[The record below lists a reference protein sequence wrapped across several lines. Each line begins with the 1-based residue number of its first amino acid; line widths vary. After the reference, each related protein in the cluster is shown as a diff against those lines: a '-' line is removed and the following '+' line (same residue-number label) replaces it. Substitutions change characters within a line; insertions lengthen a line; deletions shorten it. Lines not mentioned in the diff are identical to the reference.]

1 MNKVL
6 ISCGLLVFLLFTSS
20 CRSKNET
27 VNTPK
32 GPSRPN
38 VLLIITDDQG
48 WGDINSHGNDSI
60 STPNLDK
67 LAAQSY
73 RFDRFYVS
81 PVCAPTRASVL
92 TGRYHLRTGVHGV
105 TGRREVMR
113 NTEFS
118 IAEIFKSQDY
128 RTSYFG
134 KWHNGAQ
141 YPHNPVGQGFEY
153 FFGFCAG
160 HWNNYF
166 DTHLEYEG
174 EMVKTEGYIT
184 DVLTDSAIAE
194 IKRSRALPFF
204 QYISYNTPH
213 SPFQV
218 PDPYFNKYRES
229 GFDDKTAAIYG
240 MVENIDDNVARLMK
254 ALEETGLEEKT
265 IVIFMTDNGP
275 NSWRFN
281 GNMRGKK
288 AWVDEGGV
296 RVPFFLKIPWL
307 SKEEIHIEKMAA
319 HIDILPTL
327 VNLCGLEL
335 PVGLELDGV
344 DLGPYLY
351 DREKEIPDRF
361 IYTDRGLGLKRPWA
375 LRSEKYLLT
384 VKKDTFLY
392 DLKKDPF
399 QKSNIAK
406 DHPRI
411 VENYINRYNKWY
423 REVTA
428 FGMKPPPIEVG
439 HLKAP
444 VVRLPAHEAKNSN
457 HVNFKEGH
465 GWANDWFVNFKDPED
480 SISWKVK
487 VIREGIYNVHV
498 LLNSPE
504 ENIGRELILSS
515 NVIKEKQALKKAY
528 LAKEVP
534 SGDRVERKEV
544 YERDWPELVFQEVYL
559 EKGEYTL
566 GLNPGRKG
574 FPEGMEI
581 KSLII
586 KAQNN

>member
-1 MNKVL
+1 MNK
-6 ISCGLLVFLLFTSS
+6 LLFSGGLAIFSLLTYS
-20 CRSKNET
+20 CRSKTE
-27 VNTPK
+27 PASIPES
-32 GPSRPN
+32 PSRPN

-48 WGDINSHGNDSI
+48 WGDISSHGNDSI
-60 STPNLDK
+60 FTPNLDK
-67 LAAQSY
+67 LASQSY

-81 PVCAPTRASVL
+81 PVCAPTRASLL

-166 DTHLEYEG
+166 DTHLEFEG
-174 EMVKTEGYIT
+174 EMIKTKGYIS

-194 IKRSRALPFF
+194 IQRHKNIPFF
-204 QYISYNTPH
+204 QYISFNTPH

-218 PDPYFNKYRES
+218 PDQYFNKYRKK
-229 GFDDKTAAIYG
+229 GFDNKTAAIYG
-240 MVENIDDNVARLMK
+240 MVENIDDNVARLLK
-254 ALEETGLEEKT
+254 TLEETGLTEKT
-265 IVIFMTDNGP
+265 IVIFMSDNGP
-275 NSWRFN
+275 NSWRYN

-296 RVPFFLKIPWL
+296 RVPFFMKIPWL
-307 SKEEIHIEKMAA
+307 NDKEILIKEMTA

-335 PVGLELDGV
+335 PVGLELDGI
-344 DLGPYLY
+344 DLSPYIY
-351 DREKEIPDRF
+351 DRRDKIPGRF

-375 LRSEKYLLT
+375 IRSNKYLLA

-392 DLKKDPF
+392 DLETDPYQKK
-399 QKSNIAK
+399 NIAK
-406 DHPRI
+406 DHLRI
-411 VENYINRYNKWY
+411 VENYINRYNRWY
-423 REVTA
+423 NEVTA
-428 FGMKPPPIEVG
+428 FGLTPPPIEIG

-444 VVRLPAHEAKNSN
+444 VIRLPAHEAKRSH

-465 GWANDWFVNFKDPED
+465 GWANDWFINFKNPKD
-480 SISWKVK
+480 SISWTVK
-487 VIREGIYNVHV
+487 VIKEGEYDVLV
-498 LLNSPE
+498 LLNSPK
-504 ENIGRELILSS
+504 ENIGRELILTS
-515 NVIKEKQALKKAY
+515 NVIMKKQALEKAY
-528 LAKEVP
+528 FAQEIP
-534 SGDRVERKEV
+534 SRDRVERKEV
-544 YERDWPELVFQEVYL
+544 YERDWPELIFEEVYL
-559 EKGEYTL
+559 EKGEYDL
-566 GLNPGRKG
+566 VLNPGKKG

-581 KSLII
+581 KSLVI
-586 KAQNN
+586 KTRNN